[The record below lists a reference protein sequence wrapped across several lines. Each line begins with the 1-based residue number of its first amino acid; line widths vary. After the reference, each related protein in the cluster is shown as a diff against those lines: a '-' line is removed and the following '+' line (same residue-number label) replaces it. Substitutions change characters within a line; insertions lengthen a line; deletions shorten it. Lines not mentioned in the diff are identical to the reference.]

1 MKGDCDEKLVA
12 AFQNGDE
19 KAFDWL
25 FEKYRLSIYSIC
37 YRYVRNEAD
46 TQEVTLDIFTKIYYN
61 LKKFHGK
68 SKFFTWAYR
77 IAVNTC
83 ISFCRA
89 HKESR
94 DTFHASSAAQ
104 GVGQRVRMKVA
115 IDNAL
120 AKLPERQRMCF
131 ILHFYEGYTFK
142 EIGGIMR
149 ITTGAAKASHHHAIM
164 KLRTYL
170 REWS

>member
-19 KAFDWL
+19 QAFERL

-37 YRYVRNEAD
+37 YRYLRNEAD
-46 TQEVTLDIFTKIYYN
+46 TQEVTLDIFKKIYHN
-61 LKKFHGK
+61 LHKFHGK

-77 IAVNTC
+77 ISVNTC
-83 ISFCRA
+83 ISFCRV
-89 HKESR
+89 HKEPR
-94 DTFHASSAAQ
+94 IVADASSLSQ
-104 GVGQRVRMKVA
+104 KVGERVHMKVA

-120 AKLPERQRMCF
+120 AELPERQRMCF

-142 EIGGIMR
+142 EIGGIMH
-149 ITTGAAKASHHHAIM
+149 ITSGAAKAHHHHAIM
-164 KLRTYL
+164 KLRKSL
-170 REWS
+170 KGWS